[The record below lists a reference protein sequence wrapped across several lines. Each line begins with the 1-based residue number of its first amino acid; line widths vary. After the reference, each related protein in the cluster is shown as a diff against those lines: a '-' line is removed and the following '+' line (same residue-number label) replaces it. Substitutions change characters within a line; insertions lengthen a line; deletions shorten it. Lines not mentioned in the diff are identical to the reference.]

1 MPCEFVNETCPMAGN
16 FICRRCKTCDH
27 AISIPANTPEETI
40 QTAISHIKA
49 NCEHAKN
56 SATIV
61 EGTVLPPDPPS
72 APLPATPPRA
82 ALQDP
87 TAGLPDPLTGAPVN
101 NAPAV
106 DGPGAYLKKY
116 LSKIGI
122 TSTPTCSCNAKAR
135 HMDTM
140 GVEWCEENLDTIV
153 GWLKEEAEKRSLP
166 FFDWPA
172 RMLVKKAI
180 SSAKRARAALVKKSD
195 DTEQA

>member
-1 MPCEFVNETCPMAGN
+1 MPCEFVNETCPMPGN
-16 FICRRCKTCDH
+16 FICRRCKNCSH
-27 AISIPANTPEETI
+27 AISIPAGTPEDTI
-40 QTAISHIKA
+40 QLAINSIKA

-56 SATIV
+56 SATV
-61 EGTVLPPDPPS
+61 VDGVVLPPEPS
-72 APLPATPPRA
+72 ALPAPPAPQA
-82 ALQDP
+82 AIQDP

-101 NAPAV
+101 NTPAV
-106 DGPGAYLKKY
+106 EGPGAYLKKY

-180 SSAKRARAALVKKSD
+180 SSAKRARAAIVKTAD
-195 DTEQA
+195 ATEQA